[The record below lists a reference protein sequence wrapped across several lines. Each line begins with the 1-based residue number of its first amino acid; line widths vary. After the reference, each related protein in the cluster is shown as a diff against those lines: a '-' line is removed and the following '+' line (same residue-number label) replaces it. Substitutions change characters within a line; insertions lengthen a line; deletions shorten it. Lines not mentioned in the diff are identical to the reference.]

1 MDNQES
7 LLDEVIVPESA
18 DEDAIEHTDLPET
31 EIQLALEA
39 VLFTVNEPIS
49 VSQLRRIFDQ
59 EVSGHIIRQQLNKL
73 RHFYDTF

>member
-49 VSQLRRIFDQ
+49 ECVA
-59 EVSGHIIRQQLNKL
+59 
-73 RHFYDTF
+73 